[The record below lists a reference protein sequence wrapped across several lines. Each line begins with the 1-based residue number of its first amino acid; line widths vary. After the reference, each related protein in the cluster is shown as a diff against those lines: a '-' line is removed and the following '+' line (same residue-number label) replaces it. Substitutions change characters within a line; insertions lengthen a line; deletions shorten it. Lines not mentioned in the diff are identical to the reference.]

1 MSEPNPRPHPC
12 RCEITS
18 SLPTSLRLLMRSL
31 YDYRCD
37 KNHENPGIQEN
48 RYVFFLLLTFTKI
61 VVTFEPLDE
70 FSCLDMQNEAL
81 EVFSRFRDSKYQN
94 KIQK

>member
-1 MSEPNPRPHPC
+1 MVNGKQSV
-12 RCEITS
+12 
-18 SLPTSLRLLMRSL
+18 L
-31 YDYRCD
+31 CD
-37 KNHENPGIQEN
+37 HRRDKIVPQQEN

-81 EVFSRFRDSKYQN
+81 EVFSRSRGPVYR
-94 KIQK
+94 I